1 MKKLNDDE
9 GRWENEW
16 KRKWRYKIDTNIH
29 TYIHTCIHSLCISFL
44 SFVYTFDMFLSQCK
58 YCMVQI
64 HCNFYLYFYFD
75 HFNFLEL
82 IIVRMNLI
90 LRTIDVRHE
99 IFSMCRLWH
108 SLVYS
113 VLKSSNSDT
122 VNVCQFA
129 LGSQFDYLLT
139 LIYTTESRLL
149 LTKSDCFC
157 QIRSLYER
165 KFLSF

>member
-1 MKKLNDDE
+1 
-9 GRWENEW
+9 
-16 KRKWRYKIDTNIH
+16 
-29 TYIHTCIHSLCISFL
+29 
-44 SFVYTFDMFLSQCK
+44 
-58 YCMVQI
+58 MVQI
-64 HCNFYLYFYFD
+64 HCNFYFYFYFYFD

-82 IIVRMNLI
+82 IIVRMNLT

-113 VLKSSNSDT
+113 VLKYSHLDI

-129 LGSQFDYLLT
+129 LGSQFDCLLA

-149 LTKSDCFC
+149 LTKSYCFC
-157 QIRSLYER
+157 QIRSLYVR
-165 KFLSF
+165 KLLLNWNFIFYLKIAFFWLSNAHLFYFFHLVIRSMLNLSTNIFSWVWEWRCHIQ